1 MLDVDYVMK
10 EEEEEEEKLGVL
22 CATTVLQHVIVLK
35 WKDVDFGTRLGSWS
49 LGSGAEPDI
58 DRTGRGNRWCNVD

>member
-35 WKDVDFGTRLGSWS
+35 MERCRFWDKAWFLVSRK
-49 LGSGAEPDI
+49 
-58 DRTGRGNRWCNVD
+58 WCRARHR